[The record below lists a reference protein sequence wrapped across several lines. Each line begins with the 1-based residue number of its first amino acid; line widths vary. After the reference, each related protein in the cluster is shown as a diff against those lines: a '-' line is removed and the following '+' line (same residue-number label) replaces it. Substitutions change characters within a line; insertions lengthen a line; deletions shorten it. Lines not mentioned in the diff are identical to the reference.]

1 MSELSTYLYARPSF
15 LEGMGRLVDFAG
27 TLSEYNHSSSARK
40 ADAIALWSD
49 WTVVGNDMRTAWLDQ
64 LIEAEHSEQ
73 WLTAFLD
80 HLREAEHSEQLRN
93 VKKLQKAEEQA

>member
-1 MSELSTYLYARPSF
+1 MSELSTFLFARPSF

-27 TLSEYNHSSSARK
+27 TLNEYNCSPSARK

-64 LIEAEHSEQ
+64 LIEAKEH
-73 WLTAFLD
+73 T
-80 HLREAEHSEQLRN
+80 EQLRN
-93 VKKLQKAEEQA
+93 VEKLQKAKEPA